1 MTINN
6 PLSAAANQLFLA
18 QGMTEEQPH
27 VYSEKTW
34 ALLADAM
41 DLVNQALELGVY
53 EENTPPDLR

>member
-18 QGMTEEQPH
+18 QGMTEDQPQI
-27 VYSEKTW
+27 YSDKTW
-34 ALLADAM
+34 GLLADAM
-41 DLVNQALELGVY
+41 DLVNQALELGTY

>member
-1 MTINN
+1 MTIDN

-18 QGMTEEQPH
+18 QGLTEDHPH
-27 VYSEKTW
+27 IYSDKTW

-41 DLVNQALELGVY
+41 DLVNQALELGVF